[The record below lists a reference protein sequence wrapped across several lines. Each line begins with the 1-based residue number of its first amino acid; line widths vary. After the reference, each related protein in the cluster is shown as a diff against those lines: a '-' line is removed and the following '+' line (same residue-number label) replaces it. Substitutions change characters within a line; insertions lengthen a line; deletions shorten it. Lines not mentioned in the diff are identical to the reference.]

1 MVKALGGTA
10 TIVTGSTYPINISY
24 PDDSKFDIIDVGEG
38 KRLYAPIRLTMEEEQ
53 DRHNDEVM
61 ELTETQIEEICN
73 SVRKVLEK
81 AVLVKLQTQ
90 KNKCSS

>member
-1 MVKALGGTA
+1 
-10 TIVTGSTYPINISY
+10 
-24 PDDSKFDIIDVGEG
+24 
-38 KRLYAPIRLTMEEEQ
+38 MEEEQ

-73 SVRKVLEK
+73 SVRKVLGK
-81 AVLVKLQTQ
+81 SSVSKTSLTQ